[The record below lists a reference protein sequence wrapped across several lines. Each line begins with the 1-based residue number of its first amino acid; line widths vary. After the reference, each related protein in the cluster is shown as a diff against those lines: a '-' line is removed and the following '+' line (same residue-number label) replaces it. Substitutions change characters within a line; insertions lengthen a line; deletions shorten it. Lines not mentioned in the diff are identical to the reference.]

1 MEAGQ
6 LSNGSRGGDLS
17 QDELRLPVIVS
28 GRRVEAEGDVFRL
41 SYEGGFDVVLPTLT
55 ADDAR
60 GMVGSARQAGAELR
74 DLSIDDITI
83 FFDRVGQAWRSPENP
98 WRRLALEWGTRVT
111 GYARPFVEWDT
122 NLIGVALMRAK
133 QYDFLETDI
142 GDPMLLDEWSATK
155 AIYQRCWPK
164 GLISHVMVGNVP
176 MASLFTIY
184 RSLITKNV
192 TITKLPSR
200 DPISALAFAN
210 CLHDVD
216 PQHPVTQALSTLY
229 WEAGTEV
236 EDIVLSASDVVSV
249 WGRSSAVEAVKQRL
263 PYGTELIEFGP
274 KRSFTLVLEG
284 VSDWEKVGLK
294 MAYDVVGYDQEG
306 CFSMQEAFVQGG
318 TDQLVPALERALES
332 YAESFPRRALT
343 PDADAI
349 IQRARM
355 EAVAEGWEIH
365 GPDTTDWTIIVTDG
379 PAQIVEHPLSRVIYV
394 HPISDAAEVLPTI
407 DRDVQTV
414 ALEPWD
420 RVWGLADP
428 LTAAGVDRIVQVGRM
443 ARFRPGF
450 IHDGFHPMRR
460 MVRWV
465 AIERGLEQK
474 YRFMSHSVEEDEQ
487 RIYYQ
492 GIRIAEEV
500 GPSA

>member
-1 MEAGQ
+1 M
-6 LSNGSRGGDLS
+6 S
-17 QDELRLPVIVS
+17 QDELQLPVILA

-55 ADDAR
+55 PDDAR
-60 GMVGSARQAGAELR
+60 AMVDSAHEAGAELR
-74 DLSIDDITI
+74 ELSIDDITI
-83 FFDRVGQAWRSPENP
+83 FFDRVGKAWRAPEDR
-98 WRRLALEWGTRVT
+98 WRTLALDWGTRVT

-142 GDPMLLDEWSATK
+142 GDPMLLDEWRATK

-216 PQHPVTQALSTLY
+216 PEHPVTRALSTLY

-249 WGRSSAVEAVKQRL
+249 WGRSSAVEAVNQRL

-274 KRSFTLVLEG
+274 KRSFTLILEG
-284 VSDWEKVGLK
+284 SLRLGEGGPQDGL
-294 MAYDVVGYDQEG
+294 
-306 CFSMQEAFVQGG
+306 
-318 TDQLVPALERALES
+318 
-332 YAESFPRRALT
+332 RR
-343 PDADAI
+343 
-349 IQRARM
+349 
-355 EAVAEGWEIH
+355 
-365 GPDTTDWTIIVTDG
+365 
-379 PAQIVEHPLSRVIYV
+379 
-394 HPISDAAEVLPTI
+394 
-407 DRDVQTV
+407 
-414 ALEPWD
+414 
-420 RVWGLADP
+420 
-428 LTAAGVDRIVQVGRM
+428 GR
-443 ARFRPGF
+443 
-450 IHDGFHPMRR
+450 
-460 MVRWV
+460 
-465 AIERGLEQK
+465 L
-474 YRFMSHSVEEDEQ
+474 
-487 RIYYQ
+487 
-492 GIRIAEEV
+492 
-500 GPSA
+500 